1 LLAVSRARYDAAHWE
16 EHMLKLFYGAGA
28 CSLASH
34 ITLEEIGQPYETY
47 SVKMATGEHKSPEYL
62 KINPRGKVPSLQIDQ
77 QFLVEN
83 VAIQNYLV
91 RRFPEADLAPKDP
104 LGEARWLSVNAW
116 MSNTVHPAFGRWNR
130 PMNFTPE
137 ESAHPAI
144 KEAGKKAFWDCL
156 AEIDGMLAGKTWM
169 HGEQY
174 TTSDPYALVFYG
186 WGLRIAELD
195 LKQLKNFTAHKDR
208 MLRRPAAKKILEREQ
223 SPLLKT

>member
-1 LLAVSRARYDAAHWE
+1 
-16 EHMLKLFYGAGA
+16 MLKLYYGAGA

-47 SVKMATGEHKSPEYL
+47 SVNMGKGEHKSPEYL
-62 KINPRGKVPSLQIDQ
+62 KKNPRGKVPTLEIDG

-83 VAIQNYLV
+83 VAIQDYLV
-91 RRFPEADLAPKDP
+91 KRFPETNLAPKDAF
-104 LGEARWLSVNAW
+104 GEARWISVNAW

-130 PMNFTPE
+130 PINLTPE

-156 AEIDGMLAGKTWM
+156 VELDGMLAGKPWM
-169 HGEQY
+169 HGTQY

-195 LKQLKNFTAHKDR
+195 LKELKNFTAHKDR
-208 MLRRPAAKKILEREQ
+208 MVGRPAVRKILEREQ
-223 SPLLKT
+223 SAILKT